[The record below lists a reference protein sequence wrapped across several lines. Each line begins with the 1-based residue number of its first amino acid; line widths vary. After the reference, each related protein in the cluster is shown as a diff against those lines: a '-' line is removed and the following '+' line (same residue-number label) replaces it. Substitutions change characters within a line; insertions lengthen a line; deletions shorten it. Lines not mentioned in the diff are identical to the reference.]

1 MGRFYHLFTVMMK
14 RMRRFPT
21 RPAVT
26 RVKKKKK
33 NYRLR
38 LRNAKVWSRKY
49 VSMMVAR
56 VKQMK
61 KNHLLAK

>member
-1 MGRFYHLFTVMMK
+1 
-14 RMRRFPT
+14 MRRFPM